1 MHKIFAKPLF
11 LGKKV
16 VFLPQC
22 HSTNDEL
29 ATLAKNSKEPVGL
42 VLYTHDQT
50 KGKGQ
55 RGNIWVAEPG
65 KNMLISVLLRP
76 VFLDPQNQFYL
87 NLITGLAIIDVL
99 KEFIPSDFTLK
110 WPNDVYVQG
119 RKIAGILIENNMRG
133 STLDSSIVGV
143 GLNVNQQAFALPK
156 ATSMMIETGNS
167 FSLND
172 VMEHFLLKLEKWYLK
187 LKTGDRD
194 TILDHYHQLLM
205 WRGEKRNFRRADLEF
220 YGEIVGI
227 DQHGRLA
234 INHDGSLHYYGI
246 KEVEFVG

>member
-1 MHKIFAKPLF
+1 LHKIFAKPLF

-29 ATLAKNSKEPVGL
+29 AVLAKNSKEPEGL
-42 VLYTHDQT
+42 ALYTHDQT

-55 RGNIWVAEPG
+55 RGNAWIAEPG

-76 VFLDPQNQFYL
+76 GFLDPQNQFYL

-99 KEFIPSDFTLK
+99 KEFIPNDLTLK
-110 WPNDVYVQG
+110 WPNDVYIED
-119 RKIAGILIENNMRG
+119 RKIAGILIESNMRG
-133 STLDSSIVGV
+133 STLESSIVGV
-143 GLNVNQQAFALPK
+143 GLNVNQKGFALPK
-156 ATSMMIETGNS
+156 ATSMSIETGDD
-167 FSLND
+167 FDLND
-172 VMEHFLLKLEKWYLK
+172 IMENFLLKLEKWYLK
-187 LKTGDRD
+187 LKAGAKGD
-194 TILDHYHQLLM
+194 ILDQYHQLLM
-205 WRGEKRNFRRADLEF
+205 WRGEKRKFRNADEEF
-220 YGEIVGI
+220 FGEIVGI

-234 INHDGSLHYYGI
+234 INYDGSLHYYGI